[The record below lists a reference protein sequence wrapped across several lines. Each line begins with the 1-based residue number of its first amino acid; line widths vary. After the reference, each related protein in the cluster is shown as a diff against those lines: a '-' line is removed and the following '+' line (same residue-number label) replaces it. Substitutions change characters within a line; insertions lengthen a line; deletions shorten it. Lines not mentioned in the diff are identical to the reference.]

1 MDPEKRVAS
10 DPMDSLTALMKSGVQ
25 PIKVSIKEK
34 DASIA
39 APDKVYVKASL

>member
-1 MDPEKRVAS
+1 MEAQQHQFLLTFLARPEK
-10 DPMDSLTALMKSGVQ
+10 KSGLQ
-25 PIKVSIKEK
+25 PIKVSIDTK